1 MLVPLGIGAYKR
13 TAAFAPEVVCLNM
26 VLEPD
31 KSGISPDKIVRI
43 QRPGLSQIGIR
54 GNGPVQAIDYRPQSG
69 AQLVV
74 SGGRLYDVG
83 TDKGVVGGDRIA
95 PTAGT
100 LFHHAILGDKLYLY
114 DGTTLTPV
122 AMPDDAASIVDIEQ
136 LNGYILILT
145 ETGRFYWIVPGETTV
160 DALAFANAESSADR
174 GVAIRRIGDEFW
186 IFGTRTIEAWQST
199 GDDLAPFQRALGRL
213 YERGCKY
220 RDTVRRFDNSL
231 MWVGDDN
238 EVYRGGEVPTVVSDA
253 GLAERIRRASS
264 SPMSAWTFGL
274 DGHEYYVLNIG
285 TEGTFVFDALTNA
298 WAEFS
303 SGSTAGWLAYVGNQE
318 GGDVSAGDEGGNLY
332 RVTPDAATDNGT
344 AFPRIL
350 TATVPLM
357 GKTPRN
363 NSVSIGVGSSEDVT
377 IRFRWKDGQE
387 PFPADY
393 YDETLALAPLDVVN
407 IYRLGQ
413 PDQPYRTFEVSVTE
427 PVSVRISGM
436 FANEGWR

>member
-74 SGGRLYDVG
+74 SGGVLYDAGVSKG
-83 TDKGVVGGDRIA
+83 TVAGPRIV

-114 DGTTLTPV
+114 DGTTITPV
-122 AMPDDAASIVDIEQ
+122 AMPDDAAPIVDIEQ

-145 ETGRFYWIVPGETTV
+145 ETGRFYWIVLGETTV

-199 GDDLAPFQRALGRL
+199 GDELAPFQRALGRL
-213 YERGCKY
+213 YERGAKS

-238 EVYRGGEVPTVVSDA
+238 EIYRGGEVPQVVSDP
-253 GLAERIRRASS
+253 GLAERIRRASGAL
-264 SPMSAWTFGL
+264 SAWTFGL
-274 DGHEYYVLNIG
+274 DGHEFYALNIG
-285 TEGTFVFDALTNA
+285 SEGAFVFDALTNA

-332 RVTPDAATDNGT
+332 RVTPDAATDNGV

-357 GKTPRN
+357 GKPPRN
-363 NSVSIGVGSSEDVT
+363 DSASIGVGSDSDVT
-377 IRFRWKDGQE
+377 IRFRWKDGQDD
-387 PFPADY
+387 FPDY
-393 YDETLALAPLDVVN
+393 YDEMLARAPLDVAT

-413 PDQPYRTFEVSVTE
+413 TDVPYRTFEVSVTE
-427 PVSVRISGM
+427 PISVRISGM
-436 FANEGWR
+436 FANEAWK

>member
-1 MLVPLGIGAYKR
+1 MIIPLGIGAYKR
-13 TAAFAPEVVCLNM
+13 IAAYAPEVVCLNM

-43 QRPGLSQIGIR
+43 QRPGLSQIGTR
-54 GNGPVQAIDYRPQSG
+54 GTGPVQAIDHRPQTS

-74 SGGRLYDVG
+74 SGGRLYDAG
-83 TDKGVVGGDRIA
+83 TERGQVNGGRIV

-100 LFHHAILGDKLYLY
+100 LFHHAILGDRLYLY
-114 DGTTLTPV
+114 DGTTITPV
-122 AMPDDAASIVDIEQ
+122 AMPDDAAPIVDIEQ

-199 GDDLAPFQRALGRL
+199 GDELAPFQRALGRL
-213 YERGCKY
+213 YERGAKS

-231 MWVGDDN
+231 MWVGEDN
-238 EVYRGGEVPTVVSDA
+238 EIYRGGEVPQVVSDP
-253 GLAERIRRASS
+253 GLAERIRRASGQ
-264 SPMSAWTFGL
+264 PMLAWTFGL
-274 DGHEYYVLNIG
+274 DGHEFYVLNIG
-285 TEGTFVFDALTNA
+285 SEGTFAYDALTNA

-332 RVTPDAATDNGT
+332 RVTPDAATDNGV

-357 GKTPRN
+357 GKPPRN
-363 NSVSIGVGSSEDVT
+363 TDASIGVGSGSDVT
-377 IRFRWKDGQE
+377 LRFRWKDGQDD
-387 PFPADY
+387 FPDY
-393 YDETLALAPLDVVN
+393 YDEMLARAPLDVAT

-413 PDQPYRTFEVSVTE
+413 PDVPYRTFEVSVTD

-436 FANEGWR
+436 FANEAWK

>member
-1 MLVPLGIGAYKR
+1 MIIPLGIGAYKR
-13 TAAFAPEVVCLNM
+13 TAAFAPEVVCLNFL
-26 VLEPD
+26 LEPD
-31 KSGISPDKIVRI
+31 KSGISPDKIVRV
-43 QRPGLSQIGIR
+43 QRPGLLSVGKR
-54 GNGPVQAIDYRPQSG
+54 GVGPVQAIDNRPRTS

-74 SGGRLYDVG
+74 SGGRLFDAG
-83 TDKGVVGGDRIA
+83 EDKGSVGGGRIV
-95 PTAGT
+95 PLAGT
-100 LFHHAILGDKLYLY
+100 LFHHAILGDRLYLY
-114 DGTTLTPV
+114 DGTLTPV
-122 AMPDDAASIVDIEQ
+122 TMPDDAPPIVDIEQ

-145 ETGRFYWIVPGETTV
+145 ETGRFYWIMPGETTV

-186 IFGTRTIEAWQST
+186 IFGTRTIEPWQAT

-213 YERGCKY
+213 YERGAKA

-238 EVYRGGEVPTVVSDA
+238 EVYRGGEVPQVVSDP
-253 GLAERIRRASS
+253 GLAERIRRASGK
-264 SPMSAWTFGL
+264 PMSAWTFGL
-274 DGHEYYVLNIG
+274 DGHEFYALNIG
-285 TEGTFVFDALTNA
+285 SEGTFVFDALVNA

-332 RVTPDAATDNGT
+332 RVTPDAATDNGV

-357 GKTPRN
+357 GKPPRN
-363 NSVSIGVGSSEDVT
+363 DSVSIGVGSDTNVT
-377 IRFRWKDGQE
+377 VRFRWKDGQDDY
-387 PFPADY
+387 PAGY
-393 YDETLALAPLDVVN
+393 YDEMLARAPLDVAT

-413 PDQPYRTFEVSVTE
+413 PDQPYRTFEVSVVE
-427 PVSVRISGM
+427 PVAVRIAGM
-436 FANEGWR
+436 FANEGWK

>member
-1 MLVPLGIGAYKR
+1 MLVPLGIGAYR
-13 TAAFAPEVVCLNM
+13 RNAAFAPEVVCLNM

-43 QRPGLSQIGIR
+43 QRPGLSKIGTFAA
-54 GNGPVQAIDYRPQSG
+54 GPVQAVDHRPQSG
-69 AQLVV
+69 VRLSV
-74 SGGRLYDVG
+74 SGGRLYEAEI
-83 TDKGVVGGDRIA
+83 DKGAVGGGRIV

-114 DGTTLTPV
+114 DGVTIAPI
-122 AMPDDAASIVDIEQ
+122 AMPDDAAPIVDIEQ

-145 ETGRFYWIVPGETTV
+145 ETGRFYWIVPGETKV

-199 GDDLAPFQRALGRL
+199 GDDQLPFQRALGRL
-213 YERGCKY
+213 YERGAKA

-231 MWVGDDN
+231 MWVGDDS

-253 GLAERIRRASS
+253 GLAERIRRVSGQ
-264 SPMSAWTFGL
+264 PMSAWTFGL

-363 NSVSIGVGSSEDVT
+363 DSVSIGVGSSDDVT

-387 PFPADY
+387 QFPDY
-393 YDETLALAPLDVVN
+393 HDEMLARAPLDVVS

-413 PDQPYRTFEVSVTE
+413 PDQPYRTFEVSVIE
-427 PVSVRISGM
+427 PISVRISGM